1 MGIKTI
7 QGVILMAD
15 DFKFENTFTPDMIA
29 KFNASIQPQRIFAES
44 IDAEQ
49 DRMIRQA
56 QEVGKQAF
64 QNRKKMQEAMERTA
78 DNTAVAN
85 ERLEKIID
93 QQSAHIELLEN
104 ANDTLKKQLEIEKE
118 QIEILQNIFASG
130 EDGVYVEKELMRLIK
145 NEIDET
151 HPLWDYVKDKG
162 GDIVVAGATAGL
174 PVLYSAFK
182 AFLLSKGI
190 MLP

>member
-1 MGIKTI
+1 
-7 QGVILMAD
+7 MAD
-15 DFKFENTFTPDMIA
+15 DFKFENAFTPDVL
-29 KFNASIQPQRIFAES
+29 KNFNASIQPQRVFAES
-44 IDAEQ
+44 IAAEQ
-49 DRMIRQA
+49 ERRMRQI
-56 QEVGKQAF
+56 QEVGEQAY

-85 ERLEKIID
+85 ERLQKIVD
-93 QQSAHIELLEN
+93 QQSSHIELLQN
-104 ANDTLKKQLEIEKE
+104 ANDTLKKQLEMEKK

-130 EDGVYVEKELMRLIK
+130 EDGVQVEKELMRLIK
-145 NEIDET
+145 NEIDDT

-162 GDIVVAGATAGL
+162 GDVVVAGATAGI

-182 AFLLSKGI
+182 AYLLSKGI

>member
-1 MGIKTI
+1 
-7 QGVILMAD
+7 MAD
-15 DFKFENTFTPDMIA
+15 DFKFGNTLTPDVLA
-29 KFNASIQPQRIFAES
+29 KLNANIQPQRIFAEGIAS
-44 IDAEQ
+44 EQ
-49 DRMIRQA
+49 DRMMRQA
-56 QEVGKQAF
+56 QEVGEQAF

-78 DNTAVAN
+78 NNTAVAN

-93 QQSAHIELLEN
+93 QQSEHIDLLKS
-104 ANDTLKKQLEIEKE
+104 ANDTLKEQLETEKK

-130 EDGVYVEKELMRLIK
+130 EDDVLVEKELMRLIQ
-145 NEIDET
+145 NEIDDT

-162 GDIVVAGATAGL
+162 GDIAVAGVTAGI

-182 AFLLSKGI
+182 AYLLSKGI